1 MDISDLNCP
10 QYVSFGS
17 DSFLNTL
24 ADSSVLSTDSLDI
37 TGQNSSNLG
46 SNYSETNITGDQM
59 SDSLQSNDVTSSAF
73 GEFENKNSNEKENF
87 PVIHGKKRST
97 GIKTMVSKTTIPKPF
112 RFETDSRIKSIPSNC
127 SMYEEKDFAS
137 KLRQNTVK
145 NSKIERI
152 TKVKPFN
159 LTQQRK
165 RKYVEEAEYVPLA
178 EQIAAIQQKVPER
191 YQTTSQKAV
200 KEFQPPDHWEP
211 PLLKATAP
219 NLQAVKR
226 RRMVTALSKEEQ
238 ELKEIQSYQ
247 FHAKPVDPKIY
258 EEPKYQFKARP
269 IPKDILSGPTGLKE
283 KPVIPI
289 TKPKAP
295 AFQIDNRLEKRKELE
310 EERKI
315 HEAEKELQKKDLA
328 KKKQA
333 TEAKVPFVPFVPKP
347 TDVKPF
353 SFDQADR
360 ERFSRKERK
369 IQEEIENASKPF
381 VFHAQMMPFPEPSAL
396 PAVPKKPAT
405 QPEPFNF
412 HLPERSSK
420 QNSFSTEENKS
431 FKAQPAIVL
440 KKEPFVPE
448 KPQRQ
453 NIKIEEFHLFTDK
466 RASER
471 QHLKEI
477 KDAEECKKER
487 IRKEQKA
494 IEEEQERIELKR
506 LRNEIVHKANP
517 IRMYKPI
524 DVKPSSMP
532 LTQPKSPEFETDKR
546 LQAKHH

>member
-1 MDISDLNCP
+1 
-10 QYVSFGS
+10 
-17 DSFLNTL
+17 
-24 ADSSVLSTDSLDI
+24 
-37 TGQNSSNLG
+37 
-46 SNYSETNITGDQM
+46 
-59 SDSLQSNDVTSSAF
+59 
-73 GEFENKNSNEKENF
+73 
-87 PVIHGKKRST
+87 
-97 GIKTMVSKTTIPKPF
+97 
-112 RFETDSRIKSIPSNC
+112 
-127 SMYEEKDFAS
+127 
-137 KLRQNTVK
+137 
-145 NSKIERI
+145 IERI

-165 RKYVEEAEYVPLA
+165 RKHVEEAEYVPLA

-191 YQTTSQKAV
+191 YQTTSQ

-258 EEPKYQFKARP
+258 EEPVKEKIQPKHKIRVKDIQLKTAKRAALHHRKKSEKKYQFKARP

-315 HEAEKELQKKDLA
+315 HEAEKELQKKDQA

-420 QNSFSTEENKS
+420 QNSFFTEENKS

-477 KDAEECKKER
+477 KDAEECEKER

-494 IEEEQERIELKR
+494 IAEEQERIELKR

-524 DVKPSSMP
+524 DVKQSSVP